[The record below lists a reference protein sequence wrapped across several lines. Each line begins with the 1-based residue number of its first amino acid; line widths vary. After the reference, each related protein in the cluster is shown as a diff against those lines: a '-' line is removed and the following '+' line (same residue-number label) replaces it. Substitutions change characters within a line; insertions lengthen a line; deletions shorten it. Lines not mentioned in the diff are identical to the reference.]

1 MIERDITGG
10 YPIGQPLVVCETE
23 TDGRIEPM
31 VVAFFIDAAIDVFRV
46 RYDMERGA
54 IIETGGRPN
63 LTLLRVQLE
72 AIASSIAEA
81 EALHAK
87 LSVFYDDETDTWNG
101 YEHLV
106 HQPQPAEF

>member
-1 MIERDITGG
+1 M
-10 YPIGQPLVVCETE
+10 Q
-23 TDGRIEPM
+23 
-31 VVAFFIDAAIDVFRV
+31 
-46 RYDMERGA
+46 A

-87 LSVFYDDETDTWNG
+87 LSVFYDDETDTWPVPN
-101 YEHLV
+101 LS
-106 HQPQPAEF
+106 A